1 MEKDHANH
9 SKQFVFSLAKFDDW
23 KIRMQALLCSI
34 HDEMWDVITTGPIT
48 VMMENTQAAVQ
59 GAGAEQMIPKP
70 KDSYTSEERTR
81 ANLDNVA
88 RNILY
93 NSLDDSLF
101 PSVRKCKNAMEIW
114 NVLMELGEGDEQE
127 KDNKL
132 TVAMKKFEDFKML
145 PNETIMDM
153 ELRFTR
159 LMVDLTDLGKEL
171 TEKERNLKI
180 LRGLPKSWEMK
191 VIAMRDN
198 RDMKTTSTAKI
209 FSDLKAY
216 EFEHG
221 PKDAEESETRNIAL
235 MANQSAST
243 SNRKNN
249 FQDSHRSGHRKQHE
263 NSPQTSKAETTD
275 SQLLCYNYRKPG
287 YFKANCPHPIVS
299 KHQDSNTSKSPSKET
314 GERYKRNDKP
324 ESSGSRNERR
334 REAMV
339 VNETSAT
346 VENENSSSSSSSDDE
361 SSEEE
366 KGLLC
371 LFSQE
376 SEDLCLMAD
385 EDEVNSHSSSCYS
398 AESSSVGSQT
408 SNESVTEMMRRF
420 KVTNNTYSKL
430 KEENSRLTISYNALR
445 QVRIENIKLAIAK
458 EQLEKNVLTLKEQCT
473 TRERR
478 EQELLEVLDKF
489 NNSSNLMDRMI
500 NDSRLPGERTGIC
513 FNPSS
518 PHKPA

>member
-1 MEKDHANH
+1 
-9 SKQFVFSLAKFDDW
+9 
-23 KIRMQALLCSI
+23 
-34 HDEMWDVITTGPIT
+34 
-48 VMMENTQAAVQ
+48 
-59 GAGAEQMIPKP
+59 
-70 KDSYTSEERTR
+70 
-81 ANLDNVA
+81 
-88 RNILY
+88 
-93 NSLDDSLF
+93 
-101 PSVRKCKNAMEIW
+101 MEIW

-159 LMVDLTDLGKEL
+159 LMGDLTDLGKEL

-216 EFEHG
+216 EFEHE

-243 SNRKNN
+243 SN
-249 FQDSHRSGHRKQHE
+249 
-263 NSPQTSKAETTD
+263 
-275 SQLLCYNYRKPG
+275 
-287 YFKANCPHPIVS
+287 S

-314 GERYKRNDKP
+314 RERYKRNDKP
-324 ESSGSRNERR
+324 KSSGSRNERR
-334 REAMV
+334 RKAMV
-339 VNETSAT
+339 VNETSDT
-346 VENENSSSSSSSDDE
+346 VVKQSSSSSSSSDDE

-376 SEDLCLMAD
+376 SEDLCLTAD
-385 EDEVNSHSSSCYS
+385 EDEVNSHSSSCYL

-420 KVTNNTYSKL
+420 KVINSTYSKL

-473 TRERR
+473 VRERR

-500 NDSRLPGERTGIC
+500 NDSRLPGERTGIG

-518 PHKPA
+518 ASQTCLNKSTNAYSHEGFQAAFVQGPTQRTKDESWTLYVDVGSKVDS